1 VSATLESLKAK
12 IELDDSLFQ
21 KGVNSTINSIEK
33 LNQNFQRTFSTI
45 NSLSTKMV
53 SAFSVSFNKVAEIAR
68 ATFEKIALALRTVV
82 ATAKQVLN
90 GVVEYAKV
98 AFQSI
103 EKVGK
108 SLATVG
114 AAVLTSFGYAI
125 KKAADA
131 ESAFK
136 RLQIATNGNL
146 SALNV
151 LIAAQE
157 KLTKTGLFNKT
168 DVNNA
173 LSKAYAMGKNYQ
185 LTADQI
191 SNIVEI
197 ASNLG
202 NIYGYEL
209 PDATER
215 LMAAMRGEAEASEAL
230 GLSLSQTAVKN
241 WMLTKGIQGNIETMD
256 LASQAQVR
264 YNMLLDTTQDYMGA
278 SAKASETL
286 NGVWTQLKTAISS
299 IVVTIG
305 EQFIDEIKTASKAL
319 LAFVQ
324 LAGQSDHF
332 KNLVR
337 SIAGLMLSFTM
348 LGVTLTILGK
358 IGGMAISLLSISFA
372 LLSNPIFLVVAGI
385 GLLAVKW
392 GELSKVLTDMGFGE
406 QVTALEND
414 FARLGK
420 AFKNGDLGEI
430 GKAAANIAVDIGWG
444 IWKIFDMLMTSAGVP
459 EWSDISTAMDTDIK
473 KLKTAI
479 DTGDI
484 GSIGKSLAN
493 IGVDLLWGVW
503 KLLNWGM
510 TTLGVPGW
518 EDVNTAMTKDITALK
533 IAIDKGDLGAVGL
546 AAAQIGV
553 DLLWGAWN
561 VLGKL
566 MTTLGIPGWGK
577 FQELIS
583 ADIVNLKKQL
593 ETKDLGNILTAV
605 GKLALDLIWGTV
617 TLAGEAISNGLD
629 GLADKIRLHY
639 GLSTENNKKI
649 DLGDLTIFLAGTL
662 DFGAWIFEKINS
674 GIVSVNERVKQAV
687 KALRADYENI
697 GKEKEKL
704 EIRTEV
710 DVLKENWAEF
720 GTQVGA
726 LLQNSIML
734 TFDLYEVMKQ
744 TVKNFLK
751 STTENDVFADI
762 GSRLASA
769 LAAASTLKLVLGDTF
784 SASELGAFL
793 TSKKGFLAGVTGTFA
808 TFAVGLIFD
817 KVADVT
823 TGSQTIEDAIRDVL
837 IAASVGLGL
846 GFISKSST
854 LGTAA
859 FTITLA
865 IIPKLFSNLEDNDVK
880 NLKSKIE
887 SLQNIS
893 MNFQSNTLPA
903 IQKYVVPDQPSPA
916 SVSLA
921 KDVLNSYYNSAF
933 KTFGFKYAVSELQQ
947 AFKKIIVDTG
957 QGISISSDFNKN
969 IQEKYPG
976 MASIVEGE
984 VIQQYKIFK
993 QFTQDLENLGKN
1005 ISTIQS
1011 DQFKESIDKVKKEF
1025 EELATT
1031 IQLLNP
1037 QITISNTPGINIFR
1051 SSGYVPHFSTGAI
1064 LQRDGIISGPGT
1076 GKSDSILAMVSNG
1089 EAIINAASTKKYRG
1103 LLAAINSGTLGNFS
1117 TGRLPHFDNGNVF
1130 DDSTRS
1136 ILNNTFNIMENFVNG
1151 IGKSLV
1157 SIAEKILDVV
1167 ISALKPLETKLNEAL
1182 SKDPGLQK
1190 TLGIEKV
1197 DFTSILQSTKDNMKD
1212 ALKESTALIDDMKEA
1227 VNRAKADLKID
1238 SGSASTDKQLTFW
1251 DSMME
1256 SAKNYWSYL
1265 AELSKKSTSDKL
1277 VQSFSDAFKNIYSVA
1292 YSFMKSIPLT
1302 MENVYKKMQEDYK
1315 QSGANNPIEYI
1326 SEKLNNTMETL
1337 KSSFLGIFKID
1348 LKKVFSFD
1356 LNALFSGMHEGF
1368 AVLMSV
1374 ISSVVAA
1381 LGTFVAA
1388 LAIGEIFSG
1397 MMKSL
1402 QPLFTKIAEPLQ
1414 RLGQIM
1420 GAMLIPVFEFL
1431 IPVVEAFAKLLAK
1444 VILFIAPLINLVI
1457 GVLNGFIGALRSI
1470 NLFGYQPFKDLKD
1483 IGTINTV
1490 QLADFANGTAPT
1502 SNPSQTPVE
1511 GMSNQAASNQTITNT
1526 YSVTFTGNTVL
1537 DVDDEAMKT
1546 LVKKFKQYVGE
1557 HGGNAEVFGT

>member
-1 VSATLESLKAK
+1 MSATLESLKAK

-241 WMLTKGIQGNIETMD
+241 WMLVKGIQGNIETMD

-264 YNMLLDTTQDYMGA
+264 YNMLLDTTKDYMGA

-286 NGVWTQLKTAISS
+286 NGVWTQLKTAVSS
-299 IVVTIG
+299 LVATVG
-305 EQFIDEIKTASKAL
+305 EQFIDEMKTASKAL

-348 LGVTLTILGK
+348 LGATLTILGK

-385 GLLAVKW
+385 GLLALKW
-392 GELSKVLTDMGFGE
+392 NDLGTAWKNVDPSKMADYWTQLTTAIQKGDILGAIDALAKIALAGFKWLWKETNEILTESGVTNHIIDGWKTFTTGIQNLDLGQTLKGLAKIGISLTWAAFEVLSKIF
-406 QVTALEND
+406 
-414 FARLGK
+414 
-420 AFKNGDLGEI
+420 
-430 GKAAANIAVDIGWG
+430 GWG
-444 IWKIFDMLMTSAGVP
+444 PDEKKATIREGFQAILSGIETENFTDVIKGV
-459 EWSDISTAMDTDIK
+459 A
-473 KLKTAI
+473 L
-479 DTGDI
+479 I
-484 GSIGKSLAN
+484 G
-493 IGVDLLWGVW
+493 
-503 KLLNWGM
+503 
-510 TTLGVPGW
+510 
-518 EDVNTAMTKDITALK
+518 
-533 IAIDKGDLGAVGL
+533 VGL
-546 AAAQIGV
+546 AWKGFE
-553 DLLWGAWN
+553 
-561 VLGKL
+561 VL
-566 MTTLGIPGWGK
+566 
-577 FQELIS
+577 
-583 ADIVNLKKQL
+583 ADIFGWKQTSGYYVSINEGFKKIVQGI
-593 ETKDLGNILTAV
+593 KV
-605 GKLALDLIWGTV
+605 GKISDIIEGIAQVGLGLIWGTV
-617 TLAGEAISNGLD
+617 TLAGAAISSGLD
-629 GLADKIRLHY
+629 GLADKIREHY
-639 GLSTENNKKI
+639 GLSADNNKKI

-662 DFGAWIFEKINS
+662 DFGTWIFEKINS

-734 TFDLYEVMKQ
+734 TFNLYELMKQ
-744 TVKNFLK
+744 AVKNFLK

-933 KTFGFKYAVSELQQ
+933 KTFGFKYAVSDLQQ
-947 AFKKIIVDTG
+947 AFKNIIVDTG
-957 QGISISSDFNKN
+957 KEISISSNFKQN

-976 MASIVEGE
+976 MAAIVEGE

-993 QFTQDLENLGKN
+993 QFTQDLEKLWNDIN
-1005 ISTIQS
+1005 AIQI
-1011 DQFKESIDKVKKEF
+1011 DQFKEAVDNVKNEF
-1025 EELATT
+1025 KELATT

-1037 QITISNTPGINIFR
+1037 QITISNTPGLNVFR

-1064 LQRDGIISGPGT
+1064 LDRNGMISGPGT
-1076 GKSDSILAMVSNG
+1076 GTSDSILAMVSNG

-1117 TGRLPHFDNGNVF
+1117 TGRLPHYKDGNVF

-1212 ALKESTALIDDMKEA
+1212 ALKEATALIDDMKEA

-1265 AELSKKSTSDKL
+1265 AELSKKSTTDKL

-1292 YSFMKSIPLT
+1292 YGFMKSIPLT

-1402 QPLFTKIAEPLQ
+1402 QPLFTKIAEPLN

-1483 IGTINTV
+1483 ISTINTV
-1490 QLADFANGTAPT
+1490 QLEDFANGTAPT